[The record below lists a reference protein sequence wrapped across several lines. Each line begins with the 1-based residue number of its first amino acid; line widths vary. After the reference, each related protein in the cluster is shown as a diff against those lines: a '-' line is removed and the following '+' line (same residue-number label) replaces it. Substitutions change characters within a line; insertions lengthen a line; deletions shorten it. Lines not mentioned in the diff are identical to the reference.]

1 MALEPVYEQ
10 DFLDFSYGFR
20 PGRSAHQAIGSLRE
34 ALMAMGGGY
43 VIDLDIRK
51 YFDTIDHGR
60 IQEIVRQRVRDGVL
74 LRLIGSG

>member
-10 DFLDFSYGFR
+10 DFLDRSYGFR
-20 PGRSAHQAIGSLRE
+20 PGRPAHQAIDSLRE